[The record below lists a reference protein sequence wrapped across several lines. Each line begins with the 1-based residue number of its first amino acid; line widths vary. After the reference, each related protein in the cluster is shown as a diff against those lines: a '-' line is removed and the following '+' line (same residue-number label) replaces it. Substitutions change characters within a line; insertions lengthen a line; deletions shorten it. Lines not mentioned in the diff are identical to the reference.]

1 MFIDK
6 NGNEF
11 ELLKHLAGLFYSLNK
26 IIYQLYTLNKA
37 QKNSPSVETEGHKR
51 LLAI

>member
-1 MFIDK
+1 MIIDK
-6 NGNEF
+6 NKNEF
-11 ELLKHLAGLFYSLNK
+11 ELLIHLAGIFYSLNK
-26 IIYQLYTLNKA
+26 IIYQFNTLDKV